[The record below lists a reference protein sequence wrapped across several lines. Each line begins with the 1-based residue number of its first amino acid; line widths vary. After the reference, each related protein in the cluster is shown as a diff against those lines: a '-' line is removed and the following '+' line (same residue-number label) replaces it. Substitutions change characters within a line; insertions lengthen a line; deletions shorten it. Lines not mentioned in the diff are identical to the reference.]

1 MNVLILGS
9 GGREHAFALKVR
21 ESKLCSNVYVA
32 PGNSGT
38 SLIANNLNIGVNEFS
53 KIELAIEE
61 YNISVL
67 IVGPEAPLVNGIR
80 DRIRSNDTNN
90 NLIIVGPGKVGAML
104 EGSKDFT
111 KSFLFRHNIPTANYS
126 TFTKQ
131 NIEKGFKYID
141 KMPSPYVLKADGL
154 AAGKGVLIIKNK
166 KEAKQQLKEILINSK
181 FGKAGNKVVIEEFLD
196 GIEISCFVLT
206 DGNQYKI
213 LPSAKDFK
221 RIGENDTGLNTGG
234 MGAVSPPP
242 FLNKKLK
249 SKIELNIILPTV
261 VSFIHS
267 PFFLKLTLA

>member
-9 GGREHAFALKVR
+9 MAFSENMLFAVLKVR

-38 SLIANNLNIGVNEFS
+38 ALIANNLNIGVNEFS

-90 NLIIVGPGKVGAML
+90 NLIVGPGKVGAML

-131 NIEKGFKYID
+131 NIEEGFKYID

-154 AAGKGVLIIKNK
+154 AAGKGVLIIKK
-166 KEAKQQLKEILINSK
+166 KKQNNNLRR
-181 FGKAGNKVVIEEFLD
+181 
-196 GIEISCFVLT
+196 
-206 DGNQYKI
+206 Y
-213 LPSAKDFK
+213 
-221 RIGENDTGLNTGG
+221 
-234 MGAVSPPP
+234 
-242 FLNKKLK
+242 
-249 SKIELNIILPTV
+249 
-261 VSFIHS
+261 
-267 PFFLKLTLA
+267 